1 MKPIKSTLAILA
13 MLSVAGPLSAD
24 ETLQVRNCTWC
35 HGSSAQ
41 GFMRA
46 PRLAG
51 QRDQYIENQ
60 LLSFQQH
67 TRDNPRSQ
75 QYMWAASAN
84 LSPETAHDLAA
95 YFSTVPPKAAND
107 GDATL
112 APAGRTIYEEGNRRI
127 QCRRLRCLSW
137 PECGRGA
144 GNPPPGRALLFL
156 FEGKTRAVGRGF
168 HAAAGPMPQIASTLS
183 PEQIDAARLILE
195 LCRVRFPGMIVRGF
209 LANAD
214 NRLRQKL
221 HRIPPLF

>member
-1 MKPIKSTLAILA
+1 MNFIKSKIAILA
-13 MLSVAGPLSAD
+13 IVSAAAGPLSAD

-60 LLSFQQH
+60 LLSFKEH

-75 QYMWAASAN
+75 QYMWGAAAN
-84 LSPETAHDLAA
+84 LSPETAQNLAA
-95 YFSTVPPKAAND
+95 YFSTLPPQAAND

-112 APAGRTIYEEGNRRI
+112 APVGHTIYEEGIAESNVAACIVCHGPNAEGVREI
-127 QCRRLRCLSW
+127 PRLGGLSYAYLKERLEQW
-137 PECGRGA
+137 GA
-144 GNPPPGRALLFL
+144 GY
-156 FEGKTRAVGRGF
+156 

-183 PEQIDAARLILE
+183 PNDIDA
-195 LCRVRFPGMIVRGF
+195 
-209 LANAD
+209 LASY
-214 NRLRQKL
+214 LS
-221 HRIPPLF
+221 FVE